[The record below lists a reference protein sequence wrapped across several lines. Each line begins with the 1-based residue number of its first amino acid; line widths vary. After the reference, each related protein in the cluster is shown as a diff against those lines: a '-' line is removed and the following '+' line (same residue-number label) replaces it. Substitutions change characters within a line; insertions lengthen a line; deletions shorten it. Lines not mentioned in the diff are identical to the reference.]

1 MGRLNQLSAQNQ
13 PNESALIKCVWMDAG
28 VVDYKLCDQR
38 REDIPLLADHFL
50 TKFARSMGRRITRIS
65 AEAQEVLTN
74 YDWPGNVRE
83 LQNAIE
89 RAVLVC
95 KTDAL
100 GRVDLPVNVNHENGN
115 GGDRSRGEIERQH
128 IKRTLEE
135 TGWNIY
141 RAAPLLQID
150 RVTLYNRIKKYGF
163 KREPGADHRT
173 ALKAS

>member
-1 MGRLNQLSAQNQ
+1 M
-13 PNESALIKCVWMDAG
+13 K
-28 VVDYKLCDQR
+28 
-38 REDIPLLADHFL
+38 
-50 TKFARSMGRRITRIS
+50 IS
-65 AEAQEVLTN
+65 AGAENILQN

-95 KTDAL
+95 KTRDVGAD
-100 GRVDLPVNVNHENGN
+100 DLPLNINHASS
-115 GGDRSRGEIERQH
+115 DAAARSLAEIERQH

-141 RAAPLLQID
+141 RAARLLEID

-163 KREPGADHRT
+163 TRESFARARHET
-173 ALKAS
+173 KAM